1 MAPVGVTHSLMSQV
15 TSPLREDRRARV
27 EFDHASQVEG
37 LKRANRAL
45 EALVIERT
53 VALSESQ
60 HLLYTLIENMD
71 QAVVFLDQEQ
81 TVRLCNPRA
90 LELLHLPADVLHE
103 HAAFADI
110 RAFQNA
116 RGDFSLMPPSMF
128 QTVSGSDPRR
138 FPLIYDWP
146 RPDGTTLE
154 VRRVQLA
161 DGGSVNTFTDVT
173 ERRASEAAAR
183 ESEGVYRRLAER
195 VEELA
200 QIDELT
206 GVLNRRYIMRAL
218 NEEMARAQRN
228 AEPCS
233 VALLDLD
240 FFKRINDRF
249 GHPAGDDVLRS
260 FAIAVSSHIR
270 NIDRLG
276 RYGGE
281 EFLLVLPKAT
291 ADQAAAAVDRLRD
304 VVGDLDWTAI
314 SDSLAVTFSAGV
326 TELRANEATDEILA
340 RVDAAL
346 YRAKGAGRNRVEA
359 A

>member
-1 MAPVGVTHSLMSQV
+1 MSRT
-15 TSPLREDRRARV
+15 TSPLREYRRAFPDF
-27 EFDHASQVEG
+27 EQSEEPT
-37 LKRANRAL
+37 RADRAL

-60 HLLYTLIENMD
+60 HLLHTVLENLD
-71 QAVVFLDQEQ
+71 QALVFLDRDH
-81 TVRLCNPRA
+81 TVRLCNSRA
-90 LELLHLPADVLHE
+90 LELLRLPADVLHE
-103 HAAFADI
+103 NAAFSDI

-116 RGDFSLMPPSMF
+116 RGDFSLMSAPSSPA
-128 QTVSGSDPRR
+128 VSGSDPRL

-161 DGGSVNTFTDVT
+161 DGSSVNTFTDVT
-173 ERRASEAAAR
+173 ERRAAEAAVR
-183 ESEGVYRRLAER
+183 ESERVYRRLAER

-218 NEEMARAQRN
+218 SEEMARAQRD

-233 VALLDLD
+233 VALIDLD
-240 FFKRINDRF
+240 FFKQVNDRF
-249 GHPAGDDVLRS
+249 GHPVGDEVLRS
-260 FAIAVSSHIR
+260 FAIAVGSNIR
-270 NIDRLG
+270 DVDRLG

-281 EFLLVLPKAT
+281 EFLLVLPR
-291 ADQAAAAVDRLRD
+291 ADVGEAAEAVDRLRAII
-304 VVGDLDWTAI
+304 GGLDWSAI
-314 SDSLAVTFSAGV
+314 SDSLAVSMSAGV
-326 TELRANEATDEILA
+326 VQIRSDEALDDILT

-346 YRAKGAGRNRVEA
+346 YRAKNAGRNRVESA
-359 A
+359 

>member
-1 MAPVGVTHSLMSQV
+1 MA
-15 TSPLREDRRARV
+15 
-27 EFDHASQVEG
+27 
-37 LKRANRAL
+37 LKRANHAL
-45 EALVIERT
+45 ETLVLERA
-53 VALSESQ
+53 VALAESQ
-60 HLLYTLIENMD
+60 YLLRTILDN
-71 QAVVFLDQEQ
+71 LDQGLVLLDQNQ

-90 LELLHLPADVLHE
+90 LELLRLPADVLHE
-103 HAAFADI
+103 NAAFPDI

-116 RGDFSLMPPSMF
+116 RGDFSLMPSSAS
-128 QTVSGSDPRR
+128 QAIRGSDPRL
-138 FPLIYDWP
+138 FPLLYDWP

-154 VRRVQLA
+154 VRRVQLP

-233 VALLDLD
+233 VALIDLD
-240 FFKRINDRF
+240 FFKRVNDRF
-249 GHPAGDDVLRS
+249 GHPAGDEVLRS
-260 FAIAVSSHIR
+260 FAIALGSHIR
-270 NIDRLG
+270 SIDRLG

-291 ADQAAAAVDRLRD
+291 GRQAAAAVDRLRD

-326 TELRANEATDEILA
+326 TELRANEALDEILA

-346 YRAKGAGRNRVEA
+346 YRAKGAGRNRVERA
-359 A
+359 